1 MNKVVGLFDEEYIF
15 HLVVMGEIRLA
26 KEKVALED
34 LRGDR
39 LRIATAK
46 FNEGIA
52 RIDGLRLH
60 YKRIRRPKV
69 LPLFKERTL

>member
-1 MNKVVGLFDEEYIF
+1 MNKIVSLFDEEYIF
-15 HLVVMGEIRLA
+15 YLVMMGEIRLA

-34 LRGDR
+34 LYGDR

-60 YKRIRRPKV
+60 YRRLRRPKV
-69 LPLFKERTL
+69 LPLFKEQML